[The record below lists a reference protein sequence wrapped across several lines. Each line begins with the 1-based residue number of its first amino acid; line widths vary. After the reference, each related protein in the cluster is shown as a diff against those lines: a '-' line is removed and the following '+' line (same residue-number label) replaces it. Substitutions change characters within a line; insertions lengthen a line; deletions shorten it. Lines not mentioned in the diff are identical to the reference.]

1 MAEALFLK
9 KDFIYLRQ
17 REGETEGEKLQCAVA
32 SCTPPTGDL
41 TWPSTQACALKG
53 SRTGDPSFCR
63 PALNPLS
70 HTSQGKTSLAVPR
83 EVYT

>member
-17 REGETEGEKLQCAVA
+17 REGETEGEKHQCAVA

-41 TWPSTQACALKG
+41 TWPATQACAL
-53 SRTGDPSFCR
+53 D
-63 PALNPLS
+63 
-70 HTSQGKTSLAVPR
+70 
-83 EVYT
+83 

>member
-17 REGETEGEKLQCAVA
+17 REGETEGEKHQCAVA

-41 TWPSTQACALKG
+41 TWPSTQACAL
-53 SRTGDPSFCR
+53 D
-63 PALNPLS
+63 
-70 HTSQGKTSLAVPR
+70 
-83 EVYT
+83 